1 MLTKMKI
8 PYRDYSSI
16 SPKKRQL
23 QGIHQYWTHSFF
35 TKRTGHLKMRYSLF
49 FSLSEHNKHTKI
61 HSQYRK
67 N

>member
-35 TKRTGHLKMRYSLF
+35 TKHAGHLKKRYSQIF
-49 FSLSEHNKHTKI
+49 HFQNIEKI
-61 HSQYRK
+61 
-67 N
+67 